1 MYRLALPHAP
11 GTSRSYTVQM
21 RGRLFSAY
29 GRTVTESWTHVV
41 CPAEQYAV
49 LSGNDTIAC
58 EACPEGGD
66 CSGGTLT
73 SVLAGVP
80 GAANAVVQQQ
90 HIVARQGYWA
100 SQNSSGLTYY
110 KCPNTNAVTC
120 LQGVNGTRVTCAAG
134 YRGLVCNVCD
144 HGYVQS

>member
-1 MYRLALPHAP
+1 
-11 GTSRSYTVQM
+11 
-21 RGRLFSAY
+21 
-29 GRTVTESWTHVV
+29 
-41 CPAEQYAV
+41 V

-58 EACPEGGD
+58 EPCPEGGD

-73 SVLAGVP
+73 SVLTGAP
-80 GAANAVVQQQ
+80 GAGNSVVQQQ

-120 LQGVNGTRVTCAAG
+120 LQGVNGTRAKCAAG

-144 HGYVQS
+144 HGCVHPVRTTPWCRPHIDAGPTHAPPAVLP